1 MSKNPPVFRQISAP
15 LDVSDDDLNALGE
28 RLGVPTMV
36 KPQPPP
42 APGTASSGENPARVP
57 QAPAQTAAS
66 PPQPALPPPI
76 DLRLKPPRRQT
87 EKITVELPTY
97 LASALRRAGLERR
110 TTARTL
116 VIMGLKALGFEVD
129 EQDLIPDGR
138 RTRPKRAQ

>member
-1 MSKNPPVFRQISAP
+1 MSKSPPVFRQISAP

-42 APGTASSGENPARVP
+42 APGTASSGEEPARAP
-57 QAPAQTAAS
+57 YAPAQA
-66 PPQPALPPPI
+66 PLPPKI

-87 EKITVELPTY
+87 EKITVELPSY

-116 VIMGLKALGFEVD
+116 VIMGLKALGFQVD
-129 EQDLIPDGR
+129 DQDLIPDGR
-138 RTRPKRAQ
+138 RARPKRVP